1 MINDLNVKYLPVFFF
16 LHKEIMKLIEKAS
29 ISPLIS
35 NPVDQ
40 DSKFLYHRNPL
51 NPYYGGKLNLRY
63 EPGVNLNVDPQWLWP
78 DYGGGSRMTQPTPHT
93 LFGDRY
99 KVFASDV
106 LNRYLPSD
114 SFEETITGYKLYLDR
129 LEVDESGE
137 LKAIINNDLASFNLI
152 IKFWNRQPLEDE
164 LEYFSFSD
172 LLNQEELHQD
182 VIHYVNEVLSS
193 FSSDPQLKLV
203 AEIDNISIIDIF
215 SQVKQHR
222 FTLSAKT

>member
-51 NPYYGGKLNLRY
+51 NPYFGGKLNLRY

-78 DYGGGSRMTQPTPHT
+78 DYGGGSKMTRPAPVSF
-93 LFGDRY
+93 LGDRY
-99 KVFASDV
+99 SVFASDI
-106 LNRYLPSD
+106 LNQYLPSD
-114 SFEETITGYKLYLDR
+114 SFEELTSGHRLYLDK
-129 LEVDESGE
+129 LELDQNGE
-137 LKAIINNDLASFNLI
+137 LIAVISNALARFELI
-152 IKFWNRQPLEDE
+152 IKFWNRQPNEGE

-172 LLNQEELHQD
+172 LVNQEEFHLPLIQY
-182 VIHYVNEVLSS
+182 INETLNSYVN
-193 FSSDPQLKLV
+193 DPQLKLI
-203 AEIDNISIIDIF
+203 AEIDNVAVIDLF

-222 FTLSAKT
+222 FNLSQVS